1 MSKPKNR
8 TGVVYS
14 TNPDF
19 EYGDQQA
26 QEMADIPFSQQK
38 LKVSLD
44 RSGRAGKTVTLIENF
59 SGSFQALEKLGK
71 ELKNHCGTG
80 GSAKDYEILIQGDQR
95 KKVAEYLQKKGA
107 SVKLI
112 S

>member
-1 MSKPKNR
+1 MNKPKNR

-14 TNPDF
+14 TDPDF
-19 EYGDQQA
+19 SYQENKTE
-26 QEMADIPFSQQK
+26 EMADIPFSMQK

-44 RSGRAGKTVTLIENF
+44 KSGRAGKTVTLVENF
-59 SGSFQALEKLGK
+59 SGSLAALEKLGK

-80 GSAKDYEILIQGDQR
+80 GTAKDYEILIQGDQR
-95 KKVAEYLQKKGA
+95 KKVADYLQKKGA